1 MIPNR
6 KLDNQW
12 KQLYSLI
19 MKRENMENNMNSSIG
34 VLKDYLEL
42 YTGIPYNQK
51 MNGDILKLW
60 LVRVFFNM

>member
-42 YTGIPYNQK
+42 YRGIPYNQK

-60 LVRVFFNM
+60 LVRFF